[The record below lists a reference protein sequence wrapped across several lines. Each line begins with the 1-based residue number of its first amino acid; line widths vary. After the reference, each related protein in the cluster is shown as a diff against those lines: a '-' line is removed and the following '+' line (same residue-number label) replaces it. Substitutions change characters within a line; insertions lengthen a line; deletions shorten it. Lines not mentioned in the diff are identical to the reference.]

1 MVLMFAENSRQLLFN
16 SILKADHSLPWALP
30 DAFMAL
36 LLSPGRL

>member
-16 SILKADHSLPWALP
+16 SFLKADYSLLWAPP

-36 LLSPGRL
+36 LLSPGKL